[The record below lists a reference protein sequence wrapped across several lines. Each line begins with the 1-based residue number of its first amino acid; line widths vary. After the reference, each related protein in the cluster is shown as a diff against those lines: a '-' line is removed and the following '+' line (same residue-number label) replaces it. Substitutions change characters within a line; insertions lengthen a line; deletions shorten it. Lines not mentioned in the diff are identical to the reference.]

1 MDQYGYDWE
10 TFEVHTEDHYIL
22 TTFHVTGKRPEA
34 NDVETKEKD
43 TASQGSILLQ
53 HGDFED
59 GANWMSTFIGKPFH
73 LKLVD
78 EGYDVWIGNN
88 RGTEYSWGHE
98 TLDASSD
105 AAYWSWTWA
114 EMGLYDD
121 PANIRMIKDVT
132 GVDKVFYL
140 GYSQGTIQMFY
151 GLAHLEQ

>member
-1 MDQYGYDWE
+1 M
-10 TFEVHTEDHYIL
+10 
-22 TTFHVTGKRPEA
+22 
-34 NDVETKEKD
+34 
-43 TASQGSILLQ
+43 LQ

-59 GANWMSTFIGKPFH
+59 GADWMSTFIGKPFH

-98 TLDASSD
+98 TLDASKD
-105 AAYWSWTWA
+105 ADYWSWTWA

-121 PANIRMIKDVT
+121 PANIRMIKEVT
-132 GVDKVFYL
+132 GVEKVFYL

-151 GLAHLEQ
+151 GLAHLEEQYLADNIYKVV